1 MDNNADV
8 LQKAKLGKTVI
19 LVMAGLIIF
28 LSCWLIY
35 YKVTLEKKNCNN
47 MNSLYKD
54 FPLIQSINIENA
66 TFSHSLR
73 DYYVKTAYN
82 CCCAG
87 EYKNDFVSTC
97 ALKDCIKQGARC
109 LDFEI
114 YSVKNK
120 PVIAVSSINDYTVKE
135 TFNSIPFATVMDV
148 INDYAFSGSTS
159 PCPSDPLIL
168 HFRIMSKNKPIYD
181 TMATDLYNILSDR
194 MLGNDYSYENHGKNI
209 GQCPLKKLMG
219 KIVIIVDKSNA
230 LFEKTPLDEYV
241 NIASNSIFMRALTYD
256 DVKYTP
262 DMDELVDFNKK
273 NMTIC
278 IPNLSASAANP
289 APAVAMSYGCQFV
302 ALAFQSFDQYMEY
315 YDLFFDEAGSAF
327 VLKPV
332 NLRYIPVTIDK
343 PAPPPASNS
352 YDQRNVSTDY
362 YSFSI

>member
-1 MDNNADV
+1 MDNDSDV
-8 LQKAKLGKTVI
+8 VKKAKLAKMII
-19 LVMAGLIIF
+19 LMMAGIIIF
-28 LSCWLIY
+28 ISLWWIY
-35 YKVTLEKKNCNN
+35 SKVTLEKKNCKN

-54 FPLIQSINIENA
+54 FPLIQSINIKNP

-135 TFNSIPFATVMDV
+135 TFNSIPFATAMDI
-148 INDYAFSGSTS
+148 INNYAFSGSTS
-159 PCPSDPLIL
+159 PCPNDPLIL

-181 TMATDLYNILSDR
+181 TMATDLYNTLSDR

-209 GQCPLKKLMG
+209 GQCKLQKLMG
-219 KIVIIVDKSNA
+219 KVVIIVDKTNS

-241 NIASNSIFMRALTYD
+241 NIASNSIFMRALPYD

-262 DMDELVDFNKK
+262 DMDELIEFNKK

-278 IPNLSASAANP
+278 LPNLSASPDNP

-302 ALAFQSFDQYMEY
+302 GLSFQNFDQYMEY
-315 YDLFFDEAGSAF
+315 YDLFFDGIGSAF
-327 VLKPV
+327 ALKPA
-332 NLRYIPVTIDK
+332 NLRFIPVTIDK
-343 PAPPPASNS
+343 PAPPPENYAYN
-352 YDQRNVSTDY
+352 QRNVKTDY